1 MHSHMYLSWV
11 KPTRVEWHAMNS
23 TLHHSIEG
31 YLNTFLSDSVVWHST
46 HCPSEETQSY
56 IHSMLLS
63 NCSTLQS
70 VRHTSALCARWRGVG
85 EWAQHERNVM
95 LGRLLQVKH
104 NLQSIEAHSSFLSL
118 EFLLK
123 QFMMATHNMWE
134 HTCRKVGFMETALK
148 LYFTEYSSNTR
159 SMEHNNFIN
168 ASSKNF
174 HWLNC
179 DDCQTSSWCS

>member
-1 MHSHMYLSWV
+1 MCFRPHFTWCIHTCTYHEWSQHVLNDTPWTQHCITALKVTWTHSCLIQLCGIQHIVPV
-11 KPTRVEWHAMNS
+11 KKHNHNS
-23 TLHHSIEG
+23 
-31 YLNTFLSDSVVWHST
+31 
-46 HCPSEETQSY
+46 

-63 NCSTLQS
+63 DCSTLQS
-70 VRHTSALCARWRGVG
+70 VQHTSALCARWRGVG

-159 SMEHNNFIN
+159 SMEHNN
-168 ASSKNF
+168 
-174 HWLNC
+174 L
-179 DDCQTSSWCS
+179 